1 MEVTKFVEERRILS
15 LLLGTIILQGVF
27 LSVSFY
33 HYRTHSPDALVARKL
48 PGESA
53 ATESV
58 VGKIPVPAKEAP
70 PLAEEQMQRNSE
82 SDSLS
87 ASSPTEPSASEK
99 DVTKDKPKPF
109 TYLVEKGDTLAKI
122 WQKNGGSYAGALSA
136 ANAFKELEIPLS
148 SLRPGDKIMIVP
160 DESGD
165 IKKFSKRTSDGKTIV
180 LSGSSKEG
188 YKGKLI
194 QEKIEERERTVTG
207 TVLSSFSDAAQTSVI
222 PLSVVD
228 EFVDLFGDRL
238 EFRKDFQPGDTFTI
252 VYTQRRLKD
261 GSWLEPGPIKAAS
274 IKLGTSFKAALRY
287 TTADG
292 KSHVFDETGQPLGSY
307 FLRYPVKFTRISSV
321 FTDSRF
327 HPLLGIKRPHNG
339 VDFAAPSGT
348 PVRTVGDGVV
358 ESAGFFGS
366 SGNMVKIRHNA
377 RYSTAYLHLSKIA
390 PGIRKGAR
398 VSRGQFIGNVG
409 TTGLSTGPHLHFSLY
424 DGDTYTD
431 PMKAKLPSIIGEK
444 DLIPPQ
450 YLQTTL
456 QNLKKQHDIL
466 TFASAQGASPR
477 A

>member
-1 MEVTKFVEERRILS
+1 MDVAKFVEERRILS
-15 LLLGTIILQGVF
+15 LLVGTILLQGIF
-27 LSVSFY
+27 LSISFY
-33 HYRTHSPDALVARKL
+33 YYNSRSSNSLMARQLPVDTSPVQQSGSGIASEAQQPSVALPNTNNSLK
-48 PGESA
+48 
-53 ATESV
+53 T
-58 VGKIPVPAKEAP
+58 IP
-70 PLAEEQMQRNSE
+70 
-82 SDSLS
+82 SDSEG
-87 ASSPTEPSASEK
+87 AVVPKEIPKE
-99 DVTKDKPKPF
+99 KPKQVIY
-109 TYLVEKGDTLAKI
+109 TVEKGDTLAKI
-122 WQKNGGSYAGALSA
+122 WQRNGGTYSGALSA
-136 ANAFKELEIPLS
+136 AQAFKELDIPLS
-148 SLRPGDKIMIVP
+148 SIRPGDKITIIP

-165 IKKFSKRTSDGKTIV
+165 IKKFSKRAGDGKTIV

-194 QEKIEERERTVTG
+194 QEKVEERERTVTG
-207 TVLSSFSDAAQTSVI
+207 TVLSSFSDSAQTSVI

-228 EFVDLFGDRL
+228 EFVDLFGDRI

-261 GSWLEPGPIKAAS
+261 GSWLEPGPIKSAS
-274 IKLGTSFKAALRY
+274 VKLGNSFKAALRY
-287 TTADG
+287 TTSDG

-327 HPLLGIKRPHNG
+327 HPVLGIKRPHNG
-339 VDFAAPSGT
+339 VDFAAPTGT
-348 PVRTVGDGVV
+348 PVRTVGDGVI

-366 SGNMVKIRHNA
+366 SGNMVKIRHNS
-377 RYSTAYLHLSKIA
+377 RFSTAYLHLSKIA

-424 DGDTYTD
+424 DGNTYTD
-431 PMKAKLPSIIGEK
+431 PMKAKLPSIISEK

-456 QNLKKQHDIL
+456 QTLKKQHEIL
-466 TFASAQGASPR
+466 TFASAQGSSPR